1 MKYVVY
7 ALAAVVAATAVLR
20 RVWRARHGQRGGEP
34 ATGSPRRAGHRW
46 TSAGFRER
54 ALLGDVGLVAGR
66 EIRERVRGRVF
77 RVVSV
82 LLMVVVAGAIVIP
95 AVDTSSPT
103 AQLVGLVPGP
113 GAPPATLIEQVGHS
127 QAIAVRVVDE
137 ADRAAAESALRSG
150 RVDLVVDG
158 AHTVLVDKPIDANES
173 SDKAELV
180 HALAQDL
187 ALYSAYGADGLT
199 LAQIAALSHI
209 SPFPVQSLVHGAG
222 GAKSTKVEAT
232 SLIGVILIFVI
243 LTQYLT
249 WTLMGVLE
257 EKSSR
262 VVEVLLATVRPI
274 ELLGGKLLGIGTVVM
289 AQALLLVAEA
299 IVVAKVVGSTLLHGT
314 GPAVIVT
321 TVIWLALG
329 YAFYSWLYAAAGSLA
344 QRQDQVQLLAIP
356 LGVPM
361 IFGYIVALTGASSG
375 SPSGLVKV
383 LAYLPPT
390 APFAMTTLVG
400 FGAASWWQVALSAGE
415 SVVAT
420 VGVAV
425 LAARVYRRAVLRTGT
440 RVRLS
445 EVLAGPPR
453 TS

>member
-1 MKYVVY
+1 M
-7 ALAAVVAATAVLR
+7 LSPPST
-20 RVWRARHGQRGGEP
+20 
-34 ATGSPRRAGHRW
+34 PRRPRHSG
-46 TSAGFRER
+46 S
-54 ALLGDVGLVAGR
+54 D
-66 EIRERVRGRVF
+66 
-77 RVVSV
+77 
-82 LLMVVVAGAIVIP
+82 
-95 AVDTSSPT
+95 SS
-103 AQLVGLVPGP
+103 PGP
-113 GAPPATLIEQVGHS
+113 GAPAATLIEQVGHS
-127 QAIAVRVVDE
+127 QSIAVRVVDE
-137 ADRAAAESALRSG
+137 ADRAAADSALRSG

-158 AHTVLVDKPIDANES
+158 AHTVLVEKPIDANDS
-173 SDKAELV
+173 SDEAALV

-187 ALYSAYGADGLT
+187 AVFSAYGADGLSPT
-199 LAQIAALSHI
+199 QIAALSHV

-222 GAKSTKVEAT
+222 GAKSAKSTKVEAS

-243 LTQYLT
+243 LIQYLT

-274 ELLGGKLLGIGTVVM
+274 QLLGGKLLGIGTVVM

-299 IVVAKVVGSTLLHGT
+299 IVVAEAVGSTLLHGT

-344 QRQDQVQLLAIP
+344 QRQDQVQALAIP
-356 LGVPM
+356 LSVPM

-420 VGVAV
+420 IGVAV
-425 LAARVYRRAVLRTGT
+425 LAARVYRRAVLRTGR
-440 RVRLS
+440 RVHLTD
-445 EVLAGPPR
+445 VLAGPPR
-453 TS
+453 TPS